1 MSVELLWW
9 EGCPSHPR
17 AREMLSEAL
26 GALGRDPEGWEAVE
40 VTEQAEAAAQ
50 EFAGSPT
57 FRVQGRDL
65 FPPAEREEAGLSCRV
80 YKLPDGRISP
90 LPDAGELRAA
100 LSRALEEDSP

>member
-1 MSVELLWW
+1 VTVELLWW

-17 AREMLSEAL
+17 AREMLAEAL
-26 GALGRDPEGWEAVE
+26 GELGRDPEGWEAVE

-57 FRVQGRDL
+57 FRVRGRDL
-65 FPPAEREEAGLSCRV
+65 FPPEGEGAGLSCRV

-90 LPDAGELRAA
+90 LPDASELRAA
-100 LSRALEEDSP
+100 LSRALEEDPP